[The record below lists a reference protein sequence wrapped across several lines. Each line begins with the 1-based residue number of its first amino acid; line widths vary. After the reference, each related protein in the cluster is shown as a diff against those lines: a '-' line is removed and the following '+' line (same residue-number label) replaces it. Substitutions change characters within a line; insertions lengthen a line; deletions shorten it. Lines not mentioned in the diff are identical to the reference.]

1 MDSVIVAF
9 ALPEITAELGGTGSQ
24 AFWCGTG
31 FLLAQ
36 TTMMPL
42 YGSMSEIFGRKWVV
56 LTALAIFFFG
66 SILCA
71 SAQSMQWLIAARVV
85 QGLGGGGL
93 EVRVIIVMTDLF
105 SLNERGK
112 YGGMV
117 AGSWS
122 LGIMMGVIV
131 GGSIA

>member
-9 ALPEITAELGGTGSQ
+9 ALPEITAELGGTSSQ

-105 SLNERGK
+105 SLNGRGK
-112 YGGMV
+112 YGCMV